1 MVAFESVYRRMGMM
15 KRLLWQPLIAVL
27 AGNVIYVSVERF
39 LPSNAQHQLYQ
50 VDWGLAV
57 DFCICLVC
65 YGLLRLIR

>member
-1 MVAFESVYRRMGMM
+1 MM
-15 KRLLWQPLIAVL
+15 KRSLWQPLIAVL

-39 LPSNAQHQLYQ
+39 LPSSAQHQLYQ

>member
-1 MVAFESVYRRMGMM
+1 M
-15 KRLLWQPLIAVL
+15 KRSHWQSLIAVL

-39 LPSNAQHQLYQ
+39 LPSRAQHQLYR